1 MENRGKAV
9 AVWGIALSIGSACCP
24 LMPQSMLCMALYIVA
39 CNAGDAVYGSV
50 LRAIVGIMR
59 AY

>member
-39 CNAGDAVYGSV
+39 CNAGYAANGSV
-50 LRAIVGIMR
+50 LEGIVGM
-59 AY
+59 ASA